1 MADNARLIREFAS
14 LEEVSPLRF
23 LLREIGKTLST
34 ICYRTRATTHI
45 SNVYDGNTVLVLDA
59 VHITFLGSPKFTGSF
74 SWNPF
79 GVTRRWPQKSL
90 GMIFPGNAAF
100 VANINTAR
108 QHSGPIQCGF

>member
-1 MADNARLIREFAS
+1 MADNARLIRDFAS
-14 LEEVSPLRF
+14 FVKVFPLCS
-23 LLREIGKTLST
+23 LLRMIRETLST
-34 ICYRTRATTHI
+34 ICYRTRATSHI
-45 SNVYDGNTVLVLDA
+45 LDVYDGNTGVVLDA
-59 VHITFLGSPKFTGSF
+59 VHITCLASPFIGSF